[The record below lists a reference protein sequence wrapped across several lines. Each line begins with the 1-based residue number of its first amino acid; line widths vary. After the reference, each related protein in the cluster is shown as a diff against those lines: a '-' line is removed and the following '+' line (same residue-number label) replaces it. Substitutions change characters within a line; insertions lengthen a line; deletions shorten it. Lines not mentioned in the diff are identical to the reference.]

1 MTRYAYGVALQEHF
15 VHQMFVPGRAGRA
28 AAGETRARDHDL
40 VLDCVPTFGDSG
52 FRGAHF
58 RGVCGGCVFCFRGG
72 CLVGVVWLIDWLR
85 CCLMTLKL
93 KGKRCFDYD
102 GGNV

>member
-1 MTRYAYGVALQEHF
+1 MTRYAYGVAVQEHF

-58 RGVCGGCVFCFRGG
+58 WGFVRRCLLLSRGVFGWRG
-72 CLVGVVWLIDWLR
+72 LVD
-85 CCLMTLKL
+85 
-93 KGKRCFDYD
+93 
-102 GGNV
+102 